1 MMSVVIASASLTEK
15 TRLELVQGDLT
26 QETVDAIVNAANSKL
41 LHGGGVA
48 GAITRAGGPAIQA
61 ESEEWVRQHGRVSH
75 AEPAFTGPGRL
86 PCRYVIHAVG
96 PIWGMGDEDRK
107 LSQAITGSLRLA
119 DQLKLATL
127 AIPPI
132 STGIFGFPKD
142 RGAAIFLNT
151 FQDYFTATTGSGL
164 TLVRLT
170 ILDQPTLSVFQA
182 IWTRWI
188 DQGKMRLTL
197 T

>member
-1 MMSVVIASASLTEK
+1 MPVVVASTSLTDR

-26 QETVDAIVNAANSKL
+26 HEKVDAVVNAANSRL

-48 GAITRAGGPAIQA
+48 GAILRAGGQSIQA
-61 ESEEWVRQHGRVSH
+61 ESDEWVRQHGPVSH
-75 AEPAFTGPGRL
+75 AEPAYTGAGQL
-86 PCRYVIHAVG
+86 PCRFVIHAVG
-96 PIWGMGDEDRK
+96 PIWGAGDEDNK
-107 LSQAITGSLRLA
+107 LAQAVPGSLRLA
-119 DQLKLATL
+119 DRLKLVSI

-142 RGAAIFLNT
+142 RGAAIFFNT
-151 FQDYFTATTGSGL
+151 IQVYFMDNPGSGL
-164 TLVRLT
+164 SLVRIT
-170 ILDQPTLSVFQA
+170 ILDQLTVSAFQA
-182 IWTRWI
+182 VWTRWL